1 MRTSIPTTETESL
14 FRIALGRR
22 GIRGVRLSLRKQRA
36 VPTRRCVPALA
47 AGAKRLRDAPLT
59 GGGPNLC
66 LRFGP
71 ASGGKRQ
78 TRTRMPYIIA
88 EPCIGLKDR
97 PRLNVGPVDCIY
109 EGGAHPEIHPAEC

>member
-14 FRIALGRR
+14 IRIALGRR

-47 AGAKRLRDAPLT
+47 AGAKRLRDAHLT

-78 TRTRMPYIIA
+78 PRTRLPDIIA
-88 EPCIGLKDR
+88 EPCIGFQGRVRRD
-97 PRLNVGPVDCIY
+97 VGPADRSVAG
-109 EGGAHPEIHPAEC
+109 EGPLYIHPEE

>member
-14 FRIALGRR
+14 IRIALGRR

-47 AGAKRLRDAPLT
+47 AGAKRLRDAHLT
-59 GGGPNLC
+59 GGGPNLW

-78 TRTRMPYIIA
+78 PRTRMPYIIA
-88 EPCIGLKDR
+88 ETCHGFNDR
-97 PRLNVGPVDCIY
+97 PRVDVG
-109 EGGAHPEIHPAEC
+109 PAECTYDAEGQLY

>member
-1 MRTSIPTTETESL
+1 MRRSIPTTETESL
-14 FRIALGRR
+14 IRIALGGR

-47 AGAKRLRDAPLT
+47 AGAKRLRDAHFT
-59 GGGPNLC
+59 WGGPNLC

-78 TRTRMPYIIA
+78 PRTCRAYLIA
-88 EPCIGLKDR
+88 VPRIGVKDR
-97 PRLNVGPVDCIY
+97 FCRDVGPVDCIPW
-109 EGGAHPEIHPAEC
+109 GGYPL

>member
-14 FRIALGRR
+14 IRIALGRR

-47 AGAKRLRDAPLT
+47 AGAKRLRDAHLT

-78 TRTRMPYIIA
+78 PRTRMPYIIA
-88 EPCIGLKDR
+88 EPCIGFKDPSR
-97 PRLNVGPVDCIY
+97 ADVGPV
-109 EGGAHPEIHPAEC
+109 GWNFKGA